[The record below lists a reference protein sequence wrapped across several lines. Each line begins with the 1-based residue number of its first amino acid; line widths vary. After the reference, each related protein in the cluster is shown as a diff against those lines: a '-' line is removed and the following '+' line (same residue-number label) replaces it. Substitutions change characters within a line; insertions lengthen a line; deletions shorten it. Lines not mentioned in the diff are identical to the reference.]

1 MNAEKMN
8 MGNGPFEVVKES
20 LTARQ
25 VAEYY
30 GLKVNRS
37 GMACCPFHGDQHPSM
52 KIDKKYFCFAC
63 NEKGDAIDYVS
74 KIFGLSLKDA
84 AIKICEDFGLAYDT
98 QRRGSPPKVVGPQK
112 QKSEE
117 QLFDE
122 FEKLIQR
129 ILCEYLHVLQRWK
142 IEYAPKT
149 ADAEWHPRFV
159 EALQE
164 IDHTEYLLD
173 TLQEGDILD
182 RALLISEQGR
192 KVKEIE
198 QRLRRIN
205 EESSGGYSNMVGR

>member
-1 MNAEKMN
+1 MNIEKMN
-8 MGNGPFEVVKES
+8 MGIGPFEAVKECV
-20 LTARQ
+20 TARQ

-37 GMACCPFHGDQHPSM
+37 GMACCPFHRDHHPSM

-74 KIFGLSLKDA
+74 KMFGMPVKDA

-98 QRRGSPPKVVGPQK
+98 QRRGSPPKVVDPKPQK
-112 QKSEE
+112 LQE

-122 FEKLIQR
+122 FEKYIHR
-129 ILCEYLHVLQRWK
+129 VLCDYLHTLKDWK
-142 IEYAPKT
+142 IKYAPKT
-149 ADAEWHPRFV
+149 VDEEWHPRYV

-182 RALLISEQGR
+182 RALCIYEQGR
-192 KVKEIE
+192 KVREIE
-198 QRLRRIN
+198 KRLRGIN
-205 EESSGGYSNMVGR
+205 EESSGDSSENIE

>member
-1 MNAEKMN
+1 MNIEKMN
-8 MGNGPFEVVKES
+8 MGIGPFEAVKECV
-20 LTARQ
+20 TARQ

-52 KIDKKYFCFAC
+52 KIDKRYFCFAC

-74 KIFGLSLKDA
+74 KMFGLSVKDA
-84 AIKICEDFGLAYDT
+84 AIKICEDFGLPFDA
-98 QRRGSPPKVVGPQK
+98 QWRGSPPKVVDPKPQK
-112 QKSEE
+112 LQE

-122 FEKLIQR
+122 FEKYIHR
-129 ILCEYLHVLQRWK
+129 ILCEYLHVLQKWK
-142 IEYAPKT
+142 NEYVPKT
-149 ADAEWHPRFV
+149 ADEEWHPRYV

-182 RALLISEQGR
+182 RALCIYEQGR
-192 KVKEIE
+192 KVREIE
-198 QRLRRIN
+198 KRLRRIN
-205 EESSGGYSNMVGR
+205 EESSGDSSENIE

>member
-37 GMACCPFHGDQHPSM
+37 GMACCPFHHDHHPSM

-74 KIFGLSLKDA
+74 KMFGMPVKDA

-98 QRRGSPPKVVGPQK
+98 QRRGSPPKVVEPKPQK
-112 QKSEE
+112 LQE

-122 FEKLIQR
+122 FEKNIHR
-129 ILCEYLHVLQRWK
+129 ILCEYLHVLQKWK
-142 IEYAPKT
+142 NEYVPKT
-149 ADAEWHPRFV
+149 ADEEWHPRYV

-182 RALLISEQGR
+182 RALCIYEQGR
-192 KVKEIE
+192 KVREIE
-198 QRLRRIN
+198 KRLRRIN
-205 EESSGGYSNMVGR
+205 EESSGDSSENIE

>member
-52 KIDKKYFCFAC
+52 KIDKRYFCFAC

-74 KIFGLSLKDA
+74 KMFGIPVKDA

-98 QRRGSPPKVVGPQK
+98 QRRGSPPKVVDPK
-112 QKSEE
+112 PQKSEE

-122 FEKLIQR
+122 FEKYIHR
-129 ILCEYLHVLQRWK
+129 ILCEYLHVLKKWK
-142 IEYAPKT
+142 IEYEPNT
-149 ADAEWHPRFV
+149 ADEEWHPRYV

-182 RALLISEQGR
+182 RALCIYEQGR
-192 KVKEIE
+192 KVREIE
-198 QRLRRIN
+198 KRLRRIN
-205 EESSGGYSNMVGR
+205 EESSGDSSEHIE